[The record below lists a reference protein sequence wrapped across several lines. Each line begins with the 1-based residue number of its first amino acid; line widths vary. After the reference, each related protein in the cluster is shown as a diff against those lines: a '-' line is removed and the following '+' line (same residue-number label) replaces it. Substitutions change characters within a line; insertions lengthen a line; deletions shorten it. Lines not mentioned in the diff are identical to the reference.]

1 VKSLQRFGSLTR
13 LVAAAL
19 VLGAG
24 VLVLWQAGIVFK
36 SDAATIKDDEGRTVE
51 LLPADASLQTAAPA
65 GRSVGLEKGDVAPD
79 FEFSSF
85 DGERMRLSD
94 FRGRPVFVNFWATWC
109 GPCRAE
115 LPRMEVA
122 LRDHAA
128 DGLVILGVNNGER
141 IQAAQRFL
149 QKLDVKLTEYAYD
162 PAASIVQRYAVPG
175 LPTSYFID
183 ADGVITGVYATELSA
198 KLMEEAI
205 QGAIA
210 GYASNAN

>member
-1 VKSLQRFGSLTR
+1 MRSLQRYGSLTR

-24 VLVLWQAGIVFK
+24 VLVLWQAGVVFQ
-36 SDAATIKDDEGRTVE
+36 SGDATFQDDEGRTIE
-51 LLPADASLQTAAPA
+51 LLPADASLQTAAPP

-128 DGLVILGVNNGER
+128 DGLAIIGVNNGER
-141 IQAAQRFL
+141 IQTAQRFL

-162 PAASIVQRYAVPG
+162 PAASIVQRYGVPG

-205 QGAIA
+205 QGAIIGFNSA
-210 GYASNAN
+210 AN